1 MFNALHALF
10 FMAVTPQSCSCES
23 GTQCTR
29 CQAQNK
35 KKRSSFLS
43 VSKQPMQKCH
53 MIADASSDTSSVM
66 ERFKCVLCCARLLSA
81 AEGWEPLLQRSF
93 TEPFRQGKR
102 NMLTALSSEAYR
114 KALSAFFGVF
124 SYHRKTEKA
133 HCSCCP
139 LTVLNLVG
147 ATS

>member
-1 MFNALHALF
+1 MFNAMHALF
-10 FMAVTPQSCSCES
+10 FMAVTPQSCSCEL

-29 CQAQNK
+29 CQSQNK

-43 VSKQPMQKCH
+43 VSKRPMQKCH
-53 MIADASSDTSSVM
+53 VTASASSDTCSVK

-81 AEGWEPLLQRSF
+81 AEGRELLLQRSF
-93 TEPFRQGKR
+93 TEAFRQGKM

-124 SYHRKTEKA
+124 SYLRKTEKA
-133 HCSCCP
+133 HCP
-139 LTVLNLVG
+139 LTVLSLAG